1 MKKVTTIGI
10 DLAKSVFQ
18 IHGADAKGRPVFSRR
33 LRRAQVLS
41 FFANRQPCIVGMEA
55 CSGAHYW
62 ARELLALGHDVRLMP
77 PHYVKPYVKRNK
89 TDAADAEAIAEAV
102 MRPTM
107 RFVPVKSP
115 DQQAVLILHR
125 TRDLLVRQRTQLVN
139 ALRAHLAEF
148 GHVIPQGIQNARKLM
163 TLVAEAGGDAL
174 PGVAKDVLA
183 ALVEQLRET
192 MARIEA
198 LEKRLGLWH
207 RSNEVSKRLATIP
220 GIGPITATALIATV
234 GDPAHFKSGRQFA
247 AWIGLTPRERSSG
260 GKQNLGRITRRGD
273 AYLRRLLVHG
283 SRAVVRWRRR
293 KPHDSDPWLG
303 KLMERRHP
311 NVATVAQANKTA
323 RIAWAVMI
331 REDVYRPR
339 RAA

>member
-1 MKKVTTIGI
+1 MKEVATIGI
-10 DLAKSVFQ
+10 DLAKTVFQ

-33 LRRAQVLS
+33 LRRTQVLS
-41 FFANRQPCIVGMEA
+41 FFANLPPCLIGLEA

-102 MRPTM
+102 TRPTM

-125 TRDLLVRQRTQLVN
+125 ARDLLVRQRTQLVN

-148 GHVIPQGIQNARKLM
+148 GQVIPQGIQNARKLM
-163 TLVAEAGGDAL
+163 TLVAEAEDNSL
-174 PGVAKDVLA
+174 PDVARDVLT

-192 MARIEA
+192 MARIEI
-198 LEKRLGLWH
+198 LEKRLERWH

-260 GKQNLGRITRRGD
+260 GKQKLGRITRRGD

-293 KPHDSDPWLG
+293 KPRDSDPWLN
-303 KLMERRHP
+303 KLMERRHA
-311 NVATVAQANKTA
+311 NVATVAQANRTA
-323 RIAWAVMI
+323 RIAWAVMT
-331 REDVYRPR
+331 REEVYRPR
-339 RAA
+339 TVA

>member
-1 MKKVTTIGI
+1 MKEVATIGI
-10 DLAKSVFQ
+10 DLAKTVFH

-41 FFANRQPCIVGMEA
+41 FFVNLQPCVVGMEA

-125 TRDLLVRQRTQLVN
+125 ARDLLVRQRTQLVN

-163 TLVAEAGGDAL
+163 TLVAEAEGDAL
-174 PGVAKDVLA
+174 PDVAREVLNV
-183 ALVEQLRET
+183 LVEHLRET

-207 RSNEVSKRLATIP
+207 RSNAVSKRLATIP

-260 GKQNLGRITRRGD
+260 GKQKLGRITRRGD

-293 KPHDSDPWLG
+293 KPNDSDPWLG

-323 RIAWAVMI
+323 RIAWAVMT